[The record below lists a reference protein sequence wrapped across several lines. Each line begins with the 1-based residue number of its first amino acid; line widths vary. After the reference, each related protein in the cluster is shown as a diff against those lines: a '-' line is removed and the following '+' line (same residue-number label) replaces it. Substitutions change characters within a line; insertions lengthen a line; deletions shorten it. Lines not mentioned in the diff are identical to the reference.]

1 MAEAKTAPVYR
12 DWMNCALEK
21 KKASIQARIE
31 ELRREKKGLRE
42 EALRYGQQL
51 GEASEEEYIAITRP
65 IGENSKRRR
74 EIDLE
79 EAGLASQIIEM
90 PKLTIE
96 GVERSLSSH
105 RRKWKMQKGRE
116 RYSAEELA
124 SIISEI
130 VITNERIT
138 VKVDLEELLYGSSGS
153 GGSGWMLEIVEDRE
167 KVSLGYDGE
176 GIDFTSRKLVEA
188 FQRYGSSRAE

>member
-51 GEASEEEYIAITRP
+51 GEASEGEYIAITRL
-65 IGENSKRRR
+65 IGENSKRRT

-96 GVERSLSSH
+96 GVERSLSLPSEEMENAKGTREILG
-105 RRKWKMQKGRE
+105 RRTG
-116 RYSAEELA
+116 
-124 SIISEI
+124 
-130 VITNERIT
+130 
-138 VKVDLEELLYGSSGS
+138 
-153 GGSGWMLEIVEDRE
+153 
-167 KVSLGYDGE
+167 
-176 GIDFTSRKLVEA
+176 
-188 FQRYGSSRAE
+188 